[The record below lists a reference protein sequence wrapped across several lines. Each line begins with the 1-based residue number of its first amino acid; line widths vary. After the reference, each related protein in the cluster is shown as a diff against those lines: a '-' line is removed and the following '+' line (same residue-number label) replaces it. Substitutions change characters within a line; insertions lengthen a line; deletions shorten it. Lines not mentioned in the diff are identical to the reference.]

1 MLAFG
6 CRDLTPLALA
16 DVSSDASETGSCQS
30 LVDAKR
36 KFFSQPATPLR
47 IDARRLFADGDAAAH
62 STTPS
67 PQAGVPPSNR
77 ATGSTGVLLANLTL
91 LAFVVNNTYI
101 VHVVPESCSL
111 KRCLNSFVTC
121 MCEGRRKSSRPNHE
135 RGVLCKTLFA
145 IFERIHLSTIHIK
158 SSFF

>member
-1 MLAFG
+1 MGYSQVIKGLTHTSCTLFVVYFRESAPLSLAEF
-6 CRDLTPLALA
+6 
-16 DVSSDASETGSCQS
+16 SSDASETGSCQS

-91 LAFVVNNTYI
+91 LAFVVNNTYMKY
-101 VHVVPESCSL
+101 L
-111 KRCLNSFVTC
+111 KVFL
-121 MCEGRRKSSRPNHE
+121 
-135 RGVLCKTLFA
+135 
-145 IFERIHLSTIHIK
+145 
-158 SSFF
+158 